1 MKKLSVLVLVSI
13 VAVMLLSACSV
24 VGDLTQVKDTGDAF
38 MTALRDGDAQTSWD
52 LLSPDLQTE
61 IGDQAAWVDF
71 AAPRNFSEWKF
82 TNTQFEND
90 YGQLDGEASLGV
102 ETYTIQLVLFRIAD
116 AWKIAGIDI
125 VFKE

>member
-1 MKKLSVLVLVSI
+1 MKKLSVFVMVSLAAILV
-13 VAVMLLSACSV
+13 LSACSV
-24 VGDLTQVKDTGDAF
+24 VGDLTQVKNTGDDF
-38 MTALRDGDAQTSWD
+38 MAALRDGEALTSWD
-52 LLSPDLQTE
+52 LLSPDLQAE

-71 AAPRNFSEWKF
+71 ATPRNFSEWKF

-90 YGQLDGEASLGV
+90 YGQLDGEATLGI
-102 ETYTIQLVLFRIAD
+102 ETYTIQLILYKISD